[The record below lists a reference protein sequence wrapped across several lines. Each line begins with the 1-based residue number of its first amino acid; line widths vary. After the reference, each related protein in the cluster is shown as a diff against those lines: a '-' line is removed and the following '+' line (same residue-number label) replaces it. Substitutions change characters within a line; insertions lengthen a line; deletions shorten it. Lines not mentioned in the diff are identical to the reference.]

1 MAGDFS
7 DDEWD
12 ISDDQLEVLEHNA
25 ILSTQQQQ
33 QANRNDLNARSRTV
47 SASSTQRLNNSSD
60 LRKVAAAAAVR
71 KPPQN
76 AYASIVVNEQ
86 DSFDNPQLD
95 EDGVPLVVEEQPR
108 PYAPQAHRRVD
119 ETTQRE
125 AWRQG
130 RYAQKNGP
138 QPQYQPRPP
147 ARTIPHQAY
156 QQYQQT
162 RQPAQ
167 HGKPIQQHG
176 PSSQSVNAPAQP
188 SQPVESEALRSEVEQ
203 LRKEKEALNT
213 QLFTARGEIS
223 VVRSKNVNDLK
234 AAERQI
240 DILKKQMQE
249 QATKHQTTL
258 QAKEAAYVQLVTDS
272 NFQKHELDE
281 QTRRV
286 QVLQRQA
293 KERPLNDRPNDI
305 NLSPR
310 KGLASNLRDGFDD
323 DEVMQLSPGRSPAR
337 RRTSKPN
344 TPTKKRKQAN
354 VSDVDMPSLAL
365 RLSGNQ
371 DSHGV
376 EKTDSNAPPKGHTV
390 RDHTSELHLQFL
402 QDILAFRPS
411 KGQDTIVE
419 SLVKYAFPGEAARPL
434 SSVLLSEASKLKG
447 KDLPRDLLLVFAQLL
462 QKCVNDEYYKPVAIL
477 LEAVNHVLDIDPTIV
492 DSEAIQALSPALQS
506 LIKINAAVSF
516 HLANNRLKVWDK
528 ENPRPKHNPDV
539 NTTRCLDLLF
549 TMVCL
554 VIDEPDLI
562 QLFWRWMQTDF
573 VLVLL
578 MPIHSLQDI
587 TLMLE
592 LLSTSILTDT
602 FGIITSPED
611 LQLKT
616 ETYIIDKVVVLLWDP
631 PRHHI
636 KSHLDKVASET
647 PIRDRLKQKKLRSRK
662 GYVPEPEEVK
672 PTRLQ
677 ICHLRLKA
685 LELLTK
691 FIMTSI
697 PHPHERNIQSHH
709 GTTFILT
716 HAGAIARLVR
726 FLYEEV
732 TNLYANHFDTH
743 DLHAKLVNRCTT
755 LLHHILLSP
764 QAKDPSFDLTR
775 ALSGTLVGAHK
786 FRVVMTRIAL
796 GDSLEFGL
804 EPGITE
810 DTREMARSILAEYV
824 TPDEA
829 AQLEEGFGI
838 LRIEDGDADVRD
850 DDEAEEEIMAEI
862 EQ

>member
-12 ISDDQLEVLEHNA
+12 IPDDQLDVLEHNA
-25 ILSTQQQQ
+25 ILSTQQPQ
-33 QANRNDLNARSRTV
+33 QANRNSYNSRSRTV
-47 SASSTQRLNNSSD
+47 SASNTQRLDTSSD
-60 LRKVAAAAAVR
+60 LRKIAAAGAVA
-71 KPPQN
+71 KAPQN
-76 AYASIVVNEQ
+76 AYASITVSEE

-95 EDGVPLVVEEQPR
+95 EDGVPLVIEEQPR
-108 PYAPQAHRRVD
+108 PYAPQARRRAD
-119 ETTQRE
+119 ETSQRE

-130 RYAQKNGP
+130 RYTQENGP
-138 QPQYQPRPP
+138 QPHYQRRPQ

-162 RQPAQ
+162 HQPDQYAR
-167 HGKPIQQHG
+167 PIQQQSE
-176 PSSQSVNAPAQP
+176 SSQNVKASAQP
-188 SQPVESEALRSEVEQ
+188 PQSSEHETMQSELEQ

-234 AAERQI
+234 AAERQVE
-240 DILKKQMQE
+240 ILKKQMQE
-249 QATKHQTTL
+249 QASKHRTTL
-258 QAKEAAYVQLVTDS
+258 QSKEAAYTQLVTDS

-281 QTRRV
+281 QTRRL
-286 QVLQRQA
+286 QALQRQA
-293 KERPLNDRPNDI
+293 KERPLQDRPNDV
-305 NLSPR
+305 NQSPR
-310 KGLASNLRDGFDD
+310 KGLANNLRDGFDD
-323 DEVMQLSPGRSPAR
+323 GEVMQLSPGRSPAR

-344 TPTKKRKQAN
+344 TPTKKRKQAIVN
-354 VSDVDMPSLAL
+354 DTDMPSLAL
-365 RLSGNQ
+365 RLSGDQ
-371 DSHGV
+371 DPRGV
-376 EKTDSNAPPKGHTV
+376 EKLESNVPPISQAV

-402 QDILAFRPS
+402 QDFLAFRPS

-419 SLVKYAFPGEAARPL
+419 SLVKYAFPSDATRPL
-434 SSVLLSEASKLKG
+434 SSILLAEASKLKG
-447 KDLPRDLLLVFAQLL
+447 KDLPRDLMLIFARLMQR
-462 QKCVNDEYYKPVAIL
+462 CVSEEYYKPVTFL
-477 LEAVNHVLDIDPTIV
+477 LEAISYTFDIDPLII
-492 DSEAIQALSPALQS
+492 DAEAIQALSPTLQS
-506 LIKINAAVSF
+506 LVKLNATVSF

-528 ENPRPKHNPDV
+528 EHPKPKHNPDV
-539 NTTRCLDLLF
+539 NTAKCLDLLF
-549 TMVCL
+549 TMACL
-554 VIDEPDLI
+554 VIDEQELI

-592 LLSTSILTDT
+592 ILSTSILNDT

-631 PRHHI
+631 PRHYM
-636 KSHLDKVASET
+636 KSHLDNVVSET
-647 PIRDRLKQKKLRSRK
+647 PIRDRLKHKKLQARK
-662 GYVPEPEEVK
+662 DYIPVPEEVK

-677 ICHLRLKA
+677 ICNLRLKA

-691 FIMTSI
+691 FTMTSI
-697 PHPHERNIQSHH
+697 PHPHEHNIQQHH

-732 TNLYANHFDTH
+732 GNLYANHFDTH
-743 DLHAKLVNRCTT
+743 DLHARLVNRCTT

-764 QAKDPSFDLTR
+764 QARDPSFDLTK

-796 GDSLEFGL
+796 GDSLEYGL

-838 LRIEDGDADVRD
+838 LRIEDGDADVGQ
-850 DDEAEEEIMAEI
+850 DDEAEEEVMAQI